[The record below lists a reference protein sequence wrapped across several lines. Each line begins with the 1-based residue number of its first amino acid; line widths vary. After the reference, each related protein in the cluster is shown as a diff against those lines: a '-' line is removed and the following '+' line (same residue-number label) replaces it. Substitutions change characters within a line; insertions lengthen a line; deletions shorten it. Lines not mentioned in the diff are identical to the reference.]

1 MLFVILV
8 SLLLLVT
15 ITVWLFIQQPQFG
28 KMPEGERKLRISRSP
43 NFKDGQFQ
51 NLNVTPALT
60 EGAGYFGVMKKFFLT
75 RNKKGIPPAIL
86 PSVKTDLKQPD
97 KNKQVLVWFGHSSY
111 FMQLHGK
118 TVLVDPVFSGN
129 ASPSKFTTAS
139 FSGSDIYSADD
150 LPEIDY
156 LLLTHDH
163 YDHLDYHTIRK
174 IKPRVKQ
181 VITGLGV
188 GAHLEHWGYNAQTIQ
203 EKDWNE
209 TLAFNDGFTLHTA
222 PARHFS
228 GRGFKRNRSLWLSFI
243 LSTPGLKIFIGGD
256 SGYDEH
262 FKMIGNNH
270 GPFDLAILENG
281 QYNQDWKYI
290 HMMPEEVVQAAI
302 DLRAKWLLPVHWS
315 KFRLALHD
323 WDEPMIRVVNEAE
336 RKNQPVLTPM
346 IGDAIDLD
354 NLKRSAHWWTQVK
367 STRLF

>member
-1 MLFVILV
+1 MLFVIFI
-8 SLLLLVT
+8 SLILLVT
-15 ITVWLFIQQPQFG
+15 ITVWVFIQQPQFG
-28 KMPEGERKLRISRSP
+28 KMPEGERKIKISRSP

-60 EGAGYFGVMKKFFLT
+60 EGASYFGVMKKFFLT
-75 RNKKGIPPAIL
+75 RNKKGIPPAAL
-86 PSVKTDLKQPD
+86 PSVKTDLKQLD
-97 KNKQVLVWFGHSSY
+97 SGKQVLVWFGHSSY

-139 FSGSDIYSADD
+139 FSGSDIYTADD

-188 GAHLEHWGYNAQTIQ
+188 GAHLEHWGYDAQTIE

-228 GRGFKRNRSLWLSFI
+228 GRGFKRNGSLWLSFI

-262 FKMIGNNH
+262 FKLIGNDH

-281 QYNQDWKYI
+281 QYNEDWKYI

-302 DLRAKWLLPVHWS
+302 DLRAKWLFPVHWS

-323 WDEPMIRVVNEAE
+323 WDEPMIRVYNEAG

-354 NLKRSAHWWTQVK
+354 NLKRSEQWWTQVK
-367 STRLF
+367 FT